1 MTEDRAPWAVDGGC
15 VLCGFS
21 HRFQWPSGSD
31 ASGHKGDTVACVN
44 SLVPALA
51 DALGERDAL
60 LTAIK
65 EADAILAGW
74 WSYHEPGREGFKG
87 THPHNASEVLRA
99 ALATHPKATDEGTNT
114 HGPCSY
120 PGCNGHGTHDE
131 A

>member
-1 MTEDRAPWAVDGGC
+1 
-15 VLCGFS
+15 
-21 HRFQWPSGSD
+21 
-31 ASGHKGDTVACVN
+31 VACVN